1 MGKKLLLDDL
11 ILVQDTGGGK
21 QKGDFVSVKQ
31 LKTAVSHLI

>member
-21 QKGDFVSVKQ
+21 QKGDFVSVKHN
-31 LKTAVSHLI
+31 LKQQ